1 LLYNK
6 GQNVY
11 FVYPVL
17 GIFDDVSSFQAI
29 DLFKPKVF
37 LY

>member
-1 LLYNK
+1 
-6 GQNVY
+6 
-11 FVYPVL
+11 VL